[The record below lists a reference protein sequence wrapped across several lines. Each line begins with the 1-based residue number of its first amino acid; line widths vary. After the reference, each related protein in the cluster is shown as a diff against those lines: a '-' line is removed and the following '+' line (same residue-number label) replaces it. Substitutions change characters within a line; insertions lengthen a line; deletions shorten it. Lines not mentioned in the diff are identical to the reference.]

1 MYIRSYVNE
10 SHARHGST
18 RKLNKK
24 GSYGSIFKGIHKQP
38 LNKRRRKKENRRE
51 SNERKRKRTESN
63 EFMESV
69 LETSDTDL
77 DVEKGLTNIR

>member
-10 SHARHGST
+10 GHTRHAST
-18 RKLNKK
+18 GKLNKK
-24 GSYGSIFKGIHKQP
+24 RSYGSIFKGIHKQH
-38 LNKRRRKKENRRE
+38 LNKRKMKKENRRK

-69 LETSDTDL
+69 LET
-77 DVEKGLTNIR
+77 R